1 VNIEVTLLATN
12 LIKEQ
17 QYLDKLKMLWE
28 KNWPAALPKE
38 LQYPFG
44 EMLITDYLQ
53 KRAEL
58 TPDKPCIIWYGTEL
72 TFKQL
77 DELSSRFATFL
88 AEKGMQK
95 GDRIAVFLPTCP
107 QFHIAFYGI
116 LKLGCIHVPVNPMFK
131 EQELLYELN
140 DTQAKLIITLE
151 HLYSMVEKIKEQTSI
166 QEIVTTS
173 ISDFLPEHP
182 TIPVHPSLLNPKQ
195 MIDGATD
202 LKLMLEKHSHIY
214 PKVNVSLDDIAALN
228 YTGGTTGMPKGCAH
242 TQRNMVYTC
251 AAMATYSGDT
261 NSDNVVLSYLPSFW
275 IAGENTS
282 ILSPVFTGKTHILL
296 GRWDAEAMLIAIDK
310 YKVTHTGG
318 VLDNFVELMERP
330 DANRYDLSSIKSV
343 TVSSYV
349 KKMNIEYRRRW
360 QELFGSIM
368 RESSYGMTETH
379 TFDTFTNYMYENDM
393 DLKSQP
399 IFVGLPMPGTE
410 FKIVDFDT
418 GKLVPLGEEGEI
430 VIRTPSLFKSYWN
443 KPEETEKAIRNG
455 WFYTGDIG
463 MIDEEG
469 YLHFLGRKKEMLK
482 VKGMSVYPPE
492 IEAIICRHPAVIGCG
507 VVGMPHEEKG
517 EVPVAYVQ
525 MHSEAVDRWS
535 EEDLQGWC
543 REQMAV
549 YKVPVIKIIE
559 ELPLTA
565 TGKVKKEELKKL
577 LPKVENNI
585 K

>member
-1 VNIEVTLLATN
+1 MEAILLVTN
-12 LIKEQ
+12 LIDEQ

-44 EMLITDYLQ
+44 EVLITDYLQ

-182 TIPVHPSLLNPKQ
+182 TIPVHPSLLTPKQ
-195 MIDGATD
+195 VIDGATD

-242 TQRNMVYTC
+242 TQSNMVYTC
-251 AAMATYSGDT
+251 ASMATYSGDT
-261 NSDNVVLSYLPSFW
+261 DSDNVVLSYLPSFW

-330 DANRYDLSSIKSV
+330 DVNHYDLSSIKSV

-360 QELFGSIM
+360 QELSGSIM

-379 TFDTFTNYMYENDM
+379 TFDTFTNFMYENDM
-393 DLKSQP
+393 DLKSPP

-410 FKIVDFDT
+410 FKIVDFET
-418 GKLVPLGEEGEI
+418 RKLVPLGKEGEI

-443 KPEETEKAIRNG
+443 KTKETKKAIRNG

-535 EEDLQGWC
+535 EDDLQAWC

-577 LPKVENNI
+577 LPKVEDNI

>member
-1 VNIEVTLLATN
+1 
-12 LIKEQ
+12 
-17 QYLDKLKMLWE
+17 MLWE

-44 EMLITDYLQ
+44 EVLITDYLQ

-151 HLYSMVEKIKEQTSI
+151 HLYPMVEKIKEQTSI

-195 MIDGATD
+195 VIDGATD

-330 DANRYDLSSIKSV
+330 DVNCYDLSSIKSV

-360 QELFGSIM
+360 QELSGSIM

>member
-17 QYLDKLKMLWE
+17 QYLDRLKMLWE

-44 EMLITDYLQ
+44 EVLITDYLQ

-151 HLYSMVEKIKEQTSI
+151 HLYPMVEKIKEQTSI

-195 MIDGATD
+195 VIDGATD

-251 AAMATYSGDT
+251 ASMATYSGDT

-330 DANRYDLSSIKSV
+330 DVNCYDLSSIKSV

-360 QELFGSIM
+360 QELSGSIM

>member
-1 VNIEVTLLATN
+1 
-12 LIKEQ
+12 
-17 QYLDKLKMLWE
+17 MLWE

-44 EMLITDYLQ
+44 EVLITDYLQ

-151 HLYSMVEKIKEQTSI
+151 HLYPMVEKIKEQTSI

-195 MIDGATD
+195 VIDGATD

-251 AAMATYSGDT
+251 ASMATYSGDT

-330 DANRYDLSSIKSV
+330 DVNCYDLSSIKSV

-360 QELFGSIM
+360 QELSGSIM